1 MGSEPAY
8 VELHC
13 HSNFSLLDGAS
24 FPEALVAQAAALEMP
39 ALALTDHDA
48 VYGAVGFARAAYAA
62 GIHPIFGAEI
72 TLVGDHHLTLLVEST
87 AGWQNLCTL
96 ISLARAN
103 APKGQ
108 AALPPEALEG
118 HTEGLIALSG
128 CRRGE
133 VASALLRRDR
143 SLAFNTT
150 KRYQELFGQENF
162 WIELHH
168 HKLADDADLIEELA
182 VLAQK
187 AGAGIVATNNV
198 HYATRD
204 AHRLQEVLVC
214 IRHKTTLDASEQF
227 RRPNS
232 EYYLKSTN
240 QMMPLFAAYP
250 EALANTA
257 RIAERCD
264 FSLEYGLQDLPQ
276 YAAPAGQSTEVYLRE
291 LCLEAVTRK
300 YPASPSNVTARLNY
314 ELEVIQRS
322 GLSNYFLVVA
332 DIVRFSRANRIRCQ
346 GRGSAANSLV
356 AYLLNISPID
366 PLAHDLVFERFL
378 SDERKLAPDIDIDF
392 DAARREEVIQY
403 VYEKYGTD
411 HAAMACTFVTFQAR
425 SALRDVGKALGLSP
439 ALIDLSAKQL
449 DTRDPA
455 KIGEALDVENSEPWE
470 QLLDLCAQIDGFPRH
485 LSIHNG
491 GMIIIASLLASRL
504 PTEPATMV
512 NRIVVQWDKDALE
525 AIGLVKFDILG
536 LGTLSALD
544 DAVSIIEETTGV
556 QVDLDALTFD
566 DPAVYEMISRADTVG
581 VFQTESRAQAQMLP
595 RMKPRCFNDI
605 IIAISLIRPGPIVGD
620 MVHPF
625 LRRRAGE
632 EEVTY
637 PHPKLKPALEETLGV
652 ILFQEQVLKV
662 ARDLAGLT
670 PGQGEM
676 LRRALGSKQADK
688 KLEGLHEAFIQGAKS
703 QGVEIEI
710 AEDVFKRLRAFGS
723 YSFPKAH
730 AASFAVVVYQSA
742 WLKLYHPAAFFTA
755 ILRNQ
760 PMGYWQPSVV
770 LDEAKREGI
779 RILPVDINCSLAQCS
794 VENGAIRIGLD
805 YVKGLGEASIAK
817 IEEERAKKP
826 FANLTEFCKRTRLQ
840 RRLVENL
847 ILAGAMS
854 TWKVEQRELLWQ
866 LTRLR
871 YEVEE
876 LDLILPDSDFT
887 PQPMT
892 LLESMGY
899 EYDVLGLYVSEHPMA
914 LYREWLTANGI
925 IDSVTLAECPSGQNV
940 IIAGLRKMHD
950 SPPTAH
956 GMHFITLTDE
966 YFNMINLVV
975 RPNVYNSY
983 KRVLRRSPLII
994 AEGEVQEKD
1003 GVISILVKRARAF

>member
-1 MGSEPAY
+1 MTNY
-8 VELHC
+8 VELHL
-13 HSNFSLLDGAS
+13 HSNYSLLDGAS
-24 FPEALVAQAAALEMP
+24 SIEALIAQAVALEMP
-39 ALALTDHDA
+39 ALGLTNHNA
-48 VYGAVGFARAAYAA
+48 VYDAVGFVRAAQAA
-62 GIHPIFGAEI
+62 GIHPVLGAEL
-72 TLVGDHHLTLLVEST
+72 TLVGDHHLTLLVEN
-87 AGWQNLCTL
+87 AVGWQNLCSL

-108 AALPPEALEG
+108 AALPPTALEG
-118 HTEGLIALSG
+118 HTAGLIALSG

-133 VASALLRRDR
+133 IASALLRRNHKQALVAAR
-143 SLAFNTT
+143 HF
-150 KRYQELFGQENF
+150 QELFGRDHF
-162 WIELHH
+162 WIELQNH
-168 HKLADDADLIEELA
+168 LLPDDEDLIAELA
-182 VLAQK
+182 GLAREIK
-187 AGAGIVATNNV
+187 AGIVATNNV
-198 HYATRD
+198 HYAKRD
-204 AHRLQEVLVC
+204 GHRLQEVLVC
-214 IRHKTTLDASEQF
+214 IRHKTTLDASEQV

-232 EYYLKSTN
+232 EYYLKSSK
-240 QMMPLFAAYP
+240 QMMPLFVAYP
-250 EALANTA
+250 EALANSTL
-257 RIAERCD
+257 IAEQCD

-276 YAAPAGQSTEVYLRE
+276 YATPAGQTTEVYLRE

-300 YPASPSNVTARLNY
+300 YPDSPSNVTARLDY

-322 GLSNYFLVVA
+322 GLSNYFLMVW

-346 GRGSAANSLV
+346 GRGSAANSVV

-392 DAARREEVIQY
+392 CASRREEVIQY

-411 HAAMACTFVTFQAR
+411 HAGMACTFVTFQAR

-439 ALIDLSAKQL
+439 AFIDLAAKQL

-455 KIGEALDVENSEPWE
+455 KIGEALNFESSEPWE

-491 GMIIIASLLASRL
+491 GMIVMASILASRL
-504 PTEPATMV
+504 PIEPATME
-512 NRIVVQWDKDALE
+512 NRTVVQWDKDALE
-525 AIGLVKFDILG
+525 AIGLVKIDILG
-536 LGTLSALD
+536 LRMLSALD
-544 DAVSIIEETTGV
+544 DTVSIIEETTEV
-556 QVDLDALTFD
+556 WNDLDTLTFD
-566 DPAVYEMISRADTVG
+566 DQSVYEMISRADTVG

-605 IIAISLIRPGPIVGD
+605 IIAISLIRPGPIIGD

-625 LRRRAGE
+625 LRRRSGE

-662 ARDLAGLT
+662 ARDLAGFT

-676 LRRALGSKQADK
+676 LRRALGSKKADK
-688 KLEGLHEAFIQGAKS
+688 RLEDLHEAFIQGAKS
-703 QGVEIEI
+703 QGIETEV

-742 WLKLYHPAAFFTA
+742 WLKLHHPAAFLTS

-760 PMGYWQPSVV
+760 PMGYWDPSVV

-779 RILPVDINCSLAQCS
+779 RILPLDINCSPAQCS

-817 IEEERAKKP
+817 IEFERAKKP

-847 ILAGAMS
+847 ILAGAMAG
-854 TWKVEQRELLWQ
+854 WKVEQRDLLLQ
-866 LTRLR
+866 LIRLR

-887 PQPMT
+887 PKPMS

-899 EYDVLGLYVSEHPMA
+899 EYDVLGLYVSEHPIA

-925 IDSVTLAECPSGQNV
+925 LDSVTLAECPSGQNV
-940 IIAGLRKMHD
+940 LVAGLRKMHD

-975 RPNVYNSY
+975 RPNVYESY
-983 KRVLRRSPLII
+983 KQVLRRSPLII